1 MSDALIGYGGKVY
14 VESAD
19 SPFGSPPE
27 YNELAEITN
36 ITPPNFEVDDV
47 DVTHMQ
53 SPNRTREFIS
63 GLIDPGEASFEMN
76 WIPGS
81 ATDILLINLKTE
93 GTVANWKME
102 WSNGTYWEFVGY
114 VKGYEPSAETED
126 KMSATCTIR
135 VSGDI
140 TTSYSL

>member
-1 MSDALIGYGGKVY
+1 MSDALIGYGGKVW
-14 VESAD
+14 VENPD
-19 SPFGSPPE
+19 SPANSPIA
-27 YNELAEITN
+27 YLALAEITN

-76 WIPGS
+76 WVPGS
-81 ATDILLINLKTE
+81 STDITLLNLKTE
-93 GTVANWKME
+93 GTVTHWKME
-102 WSNGTYWEFVGY
+102 WSNGTYWEFLGY
-114 VKGYEPSAETED
+114 VKGYESTAETED
-126 KMSATCTIR
+126 KMTAIATLR

-140 TTSYSL
+140 DPSYSL